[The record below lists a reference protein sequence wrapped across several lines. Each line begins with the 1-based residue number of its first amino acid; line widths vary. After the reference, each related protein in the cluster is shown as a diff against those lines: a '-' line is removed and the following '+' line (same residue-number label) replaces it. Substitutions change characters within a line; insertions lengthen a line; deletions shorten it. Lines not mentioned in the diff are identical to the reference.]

1 MSTSAITECPA
12 SPAVPAI
19 RGTFA
24 NLASVMGGEGL
35 LRVANLIAGVLIAR
49 QYGASTFGLYA
60 TSLAYATI
68 AIMLADNGL
77 QMTAVTTISESPSE
91 VNAVASRLYI
101 AKSIPLA
108 PGLAAATVL
117 LGIFRASSLTW
128 IVAGFITLRCA
139 IQAYCQ
145 LQIAILKA
153 TNRMQSIGVV
163 QALHF
168 GVLMAGLIMVY
179 RYNLSIQVL
188 MEILLGGQLF
198 ELVASFVRLRMAGI
212 HIKRT
217 SFSEAIRVLRY
228 STPFGVSF
236 TLASFFLRMDL
247 MVLVWIAPV
256 GVVGHFAAAQ
266 QVLVVV
272 YVVSWLF
279 GSVLLPEL
287 VRLSSLRAALDAYI
301 ARWTK
306 FLSLTS
312 VPVAVIGAIGGKFAM
327 RTVYGEAFAAA
338 GTTFSVL
345 FLAIPFILLN
355 ALYLNRAI
363 AVGAKSLY
371 LTTYCVT
378 AAAGLALDLV
388 LTVTLGIIG
397 TALAALLREVGMF
410 ILLQFWGVRSGSAS
424 PLEASSVSSL

>member
-1 MSTSAITECPA
+1 MSTSAITECPT
-12 SPAVPAI
+12 SQAVPGI
-19 RGTFA
+19 RGAFA

-49 QYGASTFGLYA
+49 QYGATTFGLYA

-68 AIMLADNGL
+68 AIMIADNGL
-77 QMTAVTTISESPSE
+77 QVTAVTTISESPSE
-91 VNAVASRLYI
+91 VNSVASRLYI
-101 AKSIPLA
+101 AKSIPLVPA
-108 PGLAAATVL
+108 LAGATVL

-168 GVLMAGLIMVY
+168 GVLMAGIFMVY

-228 STPFGVSF
+228 STAFGVSF

-287 VRLSSLRAALDAYI
+287 VRVSSLRAALDAYI

-306 FLSLTS
+306 LLSLTS
-312 VPVAVIGAIGGKFAM
+312 VPVAVIGTIGGKYAM
-327 RTVYGEAFAAA
+327 RAVYGEAFAAA
-338 GTTFSVL
+338 GTTLSVL

-355 ALYLNRAI
+355 ALYLNRAV

-378 AAAGLALDLV
+378 AAAGLAMDLA

-410 ILLQFWGVRSGSAS
+410 IFLQFWGVRSGSAS
-424 PLEASSVSSL
+424 PLEASSVSG